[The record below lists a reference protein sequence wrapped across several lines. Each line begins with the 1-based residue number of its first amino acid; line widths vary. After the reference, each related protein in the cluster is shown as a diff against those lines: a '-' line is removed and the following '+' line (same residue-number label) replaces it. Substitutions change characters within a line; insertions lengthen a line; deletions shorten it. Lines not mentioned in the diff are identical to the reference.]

1 MKPFITFT
9 VEFKSRVSLNSL
21 QQNMLNICPFDHL
34 PRKITI
40 IKKGYIYDIQVFF
53 PDVEFLESVHSHL
66 EIESK
71 DMEDKLNNSY
81 LCGKVTKIVI
91 GVET

>member
-34 PRKITI
+34 PRKITK

-53 PDVEFLESVHSHL
+53 PDVEFLESVHQHL
-66 EIESK
+66 EKQSK
-71 DMEDKLNNSY
+71 EMENKLNRST
-81 LCGKVTKIVI
+81 CGKVTNIEI
-91 GVET
+91 GVMK